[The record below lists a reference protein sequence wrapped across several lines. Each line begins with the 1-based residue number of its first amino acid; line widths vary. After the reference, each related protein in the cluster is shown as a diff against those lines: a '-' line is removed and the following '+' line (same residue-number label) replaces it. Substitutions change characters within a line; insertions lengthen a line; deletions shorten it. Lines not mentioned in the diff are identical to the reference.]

1 MLKELVKTSNL
12 VYFLVNRSVQL
23 VARNREC
30 PKELN
35 NVSCVI

>member
-1 MLKELVKTSNL
+1 MLKEPVKTGNL
-12 VYFLVNRSVQL
+12 VYFLVNCSVQQ

-35 NVSCVI
+35 NVPCVI